1 MKNIIPITVMACA
14 LAAAP
19 LLAQTG
25 QSAAQAQAQSGSA
38 AAKPAQA
45 AQPGAAKGAS
55 PDAAFAREAAI
66 GGMAEVELGNLAK
79 EKAASNDVKQ
89 FGDRMVTD
97 HSKANDELKQWAQQ
111 KSVTLPAKLDA
122 KHQALRDKLSKLSGD
137 AFDKAYMREMVSDHQ
152 HDVAAFRR
160 ESTSGK
166 DSDLKAWAGKTL
178 PTLQEHMKLAQDTAT
193 KVGVTAGTAAK
204 AKGTAKSPKGS
215 GQGGH

>member
-1 MKNIIPITVMACA
+1 MKNTILVTVMAGA
-14 LAAAP
+14 FAAAP
-19 LLAQTG
+19 VFSQTG
-25 QSAAQAQAQSGSA
+25 QSGQAQAQTGSA
-38 AAKPAQA
+38 AAKPVQA
-45 AQPGAAKGAS
+45 TQPGAAKGAS

-122 KHQALRDKLSKLSGD
+122 KHQALRDKLAKLSGE
-137 AFDKAYMREMVSDHQ
+137 AFDKAYMHEMVTDHQ

-160 ESTSGK
+160 ESTSGQ
-166 DSDLKAWAGKTL
+166 DPDLKAWAGKTL

-193 KVGVTAGTAAK
+193 KVGVSAANTTKGAAK
-204 AKGTAKSPKGS
+204 KGS
-215 GQGGH
+215 GKGGN